1 MEFDEE
7 VIRKMKKTSFRKLI
21 SEKIRTAAHSYLLQ
35 KKENL
40 SKLDN
45 LSSNYSMKDYL
56 LTNKLSTQEKQ
67 LLFNLRT
74 RMIHVKCN
82 YGSSYSNLLCSL
94 CDTDSEESQ
103 EHLLVCPGLVEQP
116 PLNTSVQYLDIFG
129 NLEKQVVAVQHWT
142 RILNNRKLKL
152 KEKEISLARD
162 HVH

>member
-1 MEFDEE
+1 
-7 VIRKMKKTSFRKLI
+7 
-21 SEKIRTAAHSYLLQ
+21 
-35 KKENL
+35 
-40 SKLDN
+40 
-45 LSSNYSMKDYL
+45 MKDYL
-56 LTNKLSTQEKQ
+56 LTHKLSTQEKQ

-103 EHLLVCPGLVEQP
+103 EHLLVCPGLGEQP

-129 NLEKQVVAVQHWT
+129 NLDKQVVAVQHWT